1 MNAPQVLYSV
11 TPKRKT
17 TLIATVRLGTPTQ
30 PVVPCRRATPT
41 ASASS
46 PNPKPLIESKTIQAG
61 GISVLPVLP
70 AHPYPHPLLLAHKVT
85 PVAAPPPPSPQT
97 MMPSLAEAT
106 TTSTHSQSFDL
117 PFRTSLLALR
127 HSNNSDPRATILR
140 HLESIFPYEA
150 AARNPTLR
158 AQRDAVHAAVSAQPK
173 NDASLYDVATTA
185 MDAFL
190 AVRINGARAKVSA
203 FFDSFCRER
212 QWSHVAV
219 LAGSTVA
226 EACFLALNYPSKR
239 LTVIDT
245 APNYPGRTLAAR
257 LASQTSANVRYAT
270 LSAAARALD
279 SVHVLVIGAKEVCL
293 NGTVL
298 AERGAGVLANMA
310 RENAVQVVVATQAVK
325 YSDRMLISRS
335 PDGDVINPTEI
346 AAVVTELDTAQWPVS
361 EAPEVLRRLNDQ
373 EAHRVGVSPV

>member
-1 MNAPQVLYSV
+1 MRRLHKQ
-11 TPKRKT
+11 
-17 TLIATVRLGTPTQ
+17 TLRISQ
-30 PVVPCRRATPT
+30 PFVSRNPIIGI
-41 ASASS
+41 SS
-46 PNPKPLIESKTIQAG
+46 ESEVFKENGTIQAG
-61 GISVLPVLP
+61 GISVLSVLP
-70 AHPYPHPLLLAHKVT
+70 PHPHPHPLLLAHKVT
-85 PVAAPPPPSPQT
+85 SLAAPSAPSPQS

-117 PFRTSLLALR
+117 PFRTALLALR
-127 HSNNSDPRATILR
+127 HNDKSDPRATILR
-140 HLESIFPYEA
+140 HLTSIFPYEA

-158 AQRDAVHAAVSAQPK
+158 AQRDAVHAAVSAHPS
-173 NDASLYDVATTA
+173 NDSSLYDVATTA

-203 FFDSFCRER
+203 FFDSLCRER

-245 APNYPGRTLAAR
+245 APNYPGRALAAR

-279 SVHVLVIGAKEVCL
+279 TVHVLVIGAKEVCL

-335 PDGDVINPTEI
+335 PDGDVIRPAEI

-373 EAHRVGVSPV
+373 EANRIGVSPM